1 MVCQRAPHAVGRWQP
16 RPLSLTRTIRVFA
29 RFSFALGVEY
39 SSVQLE
45 ESMVESRSVK
55 SVRPLATRASWFTRV
70 ACAMAV
76 CLVCQLSG
84 QQSVFGVIVN
94 TVTGTGNTTA
104 PSDNPGWENVGV
116 RGIGT
121 GVYLGNLW
129 VLTASHVGGGDI
141 LLGGATYT
149 MAAGTGFQLT
159 NAGASG
165 KSTLTDLYMYQLTAD
180 PGLPALRIATS
191 TPALQKAVTMVGAGL
206 DRGAYASWSVNTAS
220 DPYVWTA
227 TSSNPN
233 FAGYTTLNTRTM
245 RWGTNAIALEGW
257 SAIGAFDAQLLA
269 TTFNDFYPSSESL
282 AATGDSGGAVFV
294 KNGSAWELAGI
305 MLAVVQYSGQ
315 PSSTAVFGNQ
325 TYSADLSFYNG
336 QIVQVVP
343 EPSGLAL
350 AIAGFLMVSGLAAA
364 RTSAPVGGILV
375 LEARGRVS
383 RGGLRSRCDS
393 KPLARAL
400 RF

>member
-1 MVCQRAPHAVGRWQP
+1 MRR
-16 RPLSLTRTIRVFA
+16 
-29 RFSFALGVEY
+29 
-39 SSVQLE
+39 
-45 ESMVESRSVK
+45 
-55 SVRPLATRASWFTRV
+55 
-70 ACAMAV
+70 
-76 CLVCQLSG
+76 
-84 QQSVFGVIVN
+84 
-94 TVTGTGNTTA
+94 
-104 PSDNPGWENVGV
+104 
-116 RGIGT
+116 
-121 GVYLGNLW
+121 
-129 VLTASHVGGGDI
+129 
-141 LLGGATYT
+141 
-149 MAAGTGFQLT
+149 
-159 NAGASG
+159 
-165 KSTLTDLYMYQLTAD
+165 
-180 PGLPALRIATS
+180 S
-191 TPALQKAVTMVGAGL
+191 TPA
-206 DRGAYASWSVNTAS
+206 
-220 DPYVWTA
+220 P
-227 TSSNPN
+227 
-233 FAGYTTLNTRTM
+233 
-245 RWGTNAIALEGW
+245 
-257 SAIGAFDAQLLA
+257 FDAQLLA
-269 TTFNDFYPSSESL
+269 TTFDNLYPSSESL